1 MLKKLYNYMK
11 YLSNRDEFLKRSLKK
26 IDEYKSLE
34 NGLDKLNEAD
44 SGPFANDIPWGNSLL
59 GRLINYSIRKA
70 RMGANLLRIKPV
82 GRRLEE
88 AFKNLLDGSRASSLS
103 EEDLKDKN
111 RVLVSKLLEE
121 LEKVVKESGNVGEI
135 KRLTN
140 VAIDNISKIE
150 ELENKD
156 SLISQLEE
164 FKKFLEQFKD
174 DEGGKETTDEE
185 DEEGDE
191 EGDEV
196 DEEGEEEEVTEKGSK
211 TSESMYPTM
220 IKTLKSLALVLSHYK
235 EVKINTVKEVSDKSG
250 KKVSLKYTTK
260 EGDTIEKIQKDVTA
274 NPKKLL
280 ATDIRTKNTQ
290 VLAKYPKD
298 NQTMPAGLELVME
311 SYILEALGD
320 GASPDRANIKGGED
334 HLTQAFT
341 KLKKAIETL
350 ESPKDKGIG
359 VDVKFLNEIT
369 SKSLDTKNKEIIKS
383 LFIEV
388 NRYLVGDKKATLN
401 AATDT
406 LYKESIEIISDKNK
420 KIVVAEKIARFTKR
434 ALQFDGQNLYGGLGE
449 TGKNLQPF
457 IEGMKS
463 IMEIKNEVIKPE
475 AQTKFK
481 VGDVVKWKNKEGKE
495 ISKKIEK
502 VKDGSYYFTSKD
514 GKEYSKKEAD
524 LTKESVISKYSSF
537 ISYIKEAEDTEA
549 SDPVVM
555 TTSQKIIDYWDK
567 KIDIKSFV
575 LERTE
580 VDKIQANIEKVSN
593 SDEITINGLDPII
606 EIVKLFNRAYKL
618 HTTKVI
624 PNVETSDGRVSASEF
639 ANYTSFGGGTRMSAG
654 QSGGPYRNNMIFNQW
669 ENTVQNI
676 IKKTEYQSIFRGETT
691 LKTEKGNII
700 KDAGKNLLRFIN
712 DMLDGEELYKGGK
725 EGKGA
730 QAEFIEK
737 YFGATSDKLEG
748 GVLYVTPGDEKAN
761 TSNSNSMP
769 EPIKLQFSK
778 DLVKLG
784 KLEDMSGSFFSATAN
799 ISKDGKSAEK
809 QIYFY
814 VQAVDNGYAYFT
826 YCESFNFFKRYIKE
840 SGTTLKGDDF
850 KGSLPTI
857 EFGEQGDDGQY
868 KIKASRI
875 KLVDLINKDGAF
887 ILSGKNFNVKYLE
900 KYSDKKNSSNSA
912 ANSGS
917 EEMSIKGCYTLC
929 KVDKENTRYKL
940 TKNISENIKKIGG
953 FPNIM
958 VQGILTTQFTKN

>member
-1 MLKKLYNYMK
+1 MK

-44 SGPFANDIPWGNSLL
+44 SSGPFANDIPWGNSLL

-88 AFKNLLDGSRASSLS
+88 AFKNLLDGSRAATLS
-103 EEDLKDKN
+103 TEELKDKN

-121 LEKVVKESGNVGEI
+121 LEKVVKEGGNVGEI
-135 KRLTN
+135 KRLTI
-140 VAIDNISKIE
+140 AALDNISKIE
-150 ELENKD
+150 GLENKD
-156 SLISQLEE
+156 SLLGQLEE

-174 DEGGKETTDEE
+174 DEGGKEQEE
-185 DEEGDE
+185 YEDDDEEGDE
-191 EGDEV
+191 EGDK
-196 DEEGEEEEVTEKGSK
+196 EEEVAEKGSK

-290 VLAKYPKD
+290 VLVKYPKD
-298 NQTMPAGLELVME
+298 NQTMPAGLVLVME

-320 GASPDRANIKGGED
+320 GASPDRATVKGGED

-359 VDVKFLNEIT
+359 VDIKFLNEIT
-369 SKSLDTKNKEIIKS
+369 SKSLDAKNKEIVKS
-383 LFIEV
+383 LFTEI
-388 NRYLVGDKKATLN
+388 NRYLVGDKKETLN
-401 AATDT
+401 AATDP

-449 TGKNLQPF
+449 TGKSLQSFTESMKF
-457 IEGMKS
+457 IMSMKP
-463 IMEIKNEVIKPE
+463 EVIKPDT
-475 AQTKFK
+475 QTKFK

-778 DLVKLG
+778 DLVKLE
-784 KLEDMSGSFFSATAN
+784 KLEDMLGSFFSATAN
-799 ISKDGKSAEK
+799 ISKDGKSSEK

-850 KGSLPTI
+850 KGSLPSTI
-857 EFGEQGDDGQY
+857 NSSQGGDDGQY

-900 KYSDKKNSSNSA
+900 KYSDKKNSPNQT
-912 ANSGS
+912 ANSGE
-917 EEMSIKGCYTLC
+917 EEMSVNTCYTLC
-929 KVDKENTRYKL
+929 SPDKENKLTRYKL
-940 TKNISENIKKIGG
+940 KNISEKIKTIGG
-953 FPNIM
+953 FPTVM
-958 VQGILTTQFTKN
+958 VQGINNYGFVKK

>member
-191 EGDEV
+191 EGDEG

-401 AATDT
+401 AATDP

-575 LERTE
+575 LEKTE

-593 SDEITINGLDPII
+593 SDEITINGLDPDKRYQVRQERSKNLVEKLFINWKKYLKDLPNKSATGLAINYALNNEDALKRFLNDGKI
-606 EIVKLFNRAYKL
+606 EIDNNAAERAMRSIALGRKNWLFAG
-618 HTTKVI
+618 
-624 PNVETSDGRVSASEF
+624 SD
-639 ANYTSFGGGTRMSAG
+639 AG
-654 QSGGPYRNNMIFNQW
+654 
-669 ENTVQNI
+669 
-676 IKKTEYQSIFRGETT
+676 GETAAAIYT
-691 LKTEKGNII
+691 ITETAKLNGINPQVYLKYILAQIQDHNAKKIA
-700 KDAGKNLLRFIN
+700 DLLPWNL
-712 DMLDGEELYKGGK
+712 
-725 EGKGA
+725 
-730 QAEFIEK
+730 
-737 YFGATSDKLEG
+737 
-748 GVLYVTPGDEKAN
+748 
-761 TSNSNSMP
+761 
-769 EPIKLQFSK
+769 
-778 DLVKLG
+778 
-784 KLEDMSGSFFSATAN
+784 
-799 ISKDGKSAEK
+799 
-809 QIYFY
+809 
-814 VQAVDNGYAYFT
+814 
-826 YCESFNFFKRYIKE
+826 
-840 SGTTLKGDDF
+840 
-850 KGSLPTI
+850 
-857 EFGEQGDDGQY
+857 
-868 KIKASRI
+868 
-875 KLVDLINKDGAF
+875 KLV
-887 ILSGKNFNVKYLE
+887 
-900 KYSDKKNSSNSA
+900 
-912 ANSGS
+912 
-917 EEMSIKGCYTLC
+917 
-929 KVDKENTRYKL
+929 
-940 TKNISENIKKIGG
+940 
-953 FPNIM
+953 
-958 VQGILTTQFTKN
+958 